1 MDFLDYSDDSD
12 VDGVDSVVIAGVKR
26 GREDGAVGMISGDK
40 RVRGSGLG
48 VSEMGGKDGVGSVTA
63 APIYRSLDGAA
74 VGASLGARRAA
85 NSIFSNAQRASA
97 ATVTAV
103 ASVGGGGGGG
113 GGGAAFGSTYTTRM
127 TDTTGGSFLLP
138 PPPPPPPPSIVLDKR
153 AMRELGIDASSS
165 SNPKVIEISG
175 GARGA
180 GWAASAAVMA
190 TATAAAR
197 RAAPVNGRVWDSV
210 EGQATSGGAG
220 RTAKGKNQ
228 IQHLAA
234 EAAHTALRREESAR
248 AGLMLAAQQRA
259 AGQALGPG
267 ASVRPW

>member
-12 VDGVDSVVIAGVKR
+12 IDIVDSVVIAGVKR
-26 GREDGAVGMISGDK
+26 GREDGVVGMISADK
-40 RVRGSGLG
+40 RVRGSGVG
-48 VSEMGGKDGVGSVTA
+48 VSEMGGKSATTA
-63 APIYRSLDGAA
+63 PVYRSLDGAA

-97 ATVTAV
+97 AVTASSTTV
-103 ASVGGGGGGG
+103 AAAS
-113 GGGAAFGSTYTTRM
+113 GGGASAAFGYTST
-127 TDTTGGSFLLP
+127 LLP
-138 PPPPPPPPSIVLDKR
+138 PPPPPPPQPSIVLDKR
-153 AMRELGIDASSS
+153 AMRELGIGASSTS
-165 SNPKVIEISG
+165 QVIEISG

-180 GWAASAAVMA
+180 GWSDSAAAMA

-197 RAAPVNGRVWDSV
+197 RAAPTNIAGRVWDSV

-234 EAAHTALRREESAR
+234 EAAHTSLRREEAAR

>member
-1 MDFLDYSDDSD
+1 MDFIDYSDDSD
-12 VDGVDSVVIAGVKR
+12 IDVVDSVVIAGVKR
-26 GREDGAVGMISGDK
+26 GREDGVVGMISVDK
-40 RVRGSGLG
+40 RVRGSG
-48 VSEMGGKDGVGSVTA
+48 VEMSEMGGKSTA
-63 APIYRSLDGAA
+63 TAPVYRSLDGAA

-85 NSIFSNAQRASA
+85 NSIFSNAQRVSA
-97 ATVTAV
+97 AGTASSTTVAAV
-103 ASVGGGGGGG
+103 SGGGVS
-113 GGGAAFGSTYTTRM
+113 AAFGYTST
-127 TDTTGGSFLLP
+127 LLPLP
-138 PPPPPPPPSIVLDKR
+138 PPPPPPQPSIVLDKR
-153 AMRELGIDASSS
+153 AMRELGIDASSTS
-165 SNPKVIEISG
+165 QVIEISG

-180 GWAASAAVMA
+180 GWAESAAAMA

-197 RAAPVNGRVWDSV
+197 RAAPTNIAGRVWDSV

-234 EAAHTALRREESAR
+234 EAAHTSLRREEAAR